1 MTNFIK
7 PLFLLIAISLLKTS
21 SLIAQETKADT
32 STVQGRDPKKYYLQ
46 INSLIKDSKG
56 PDKADEKAVVKGA
69 VIKIINGNNYLVG
82 SYFTDKK
89 GKVSFQLPLDK
100 KFKVII
106 QKKGYVSKIVEINT
120 DVPKDVNNAFIF
132 GVDVALFE
140 EVKNLNTDVLLKPV
154 AKIKYDKMSKEFN
167 YDQVYTHKVNG
178 ELKKMYK
185 EYYTLKKNK
194 ED

>member
-7 PLFLLIAISLLKTS
+7 PLFLFIALSLLKTS
-21 SLIAQETKADT
+21 SLIAQDTKAD
-32 STVQGRDPKKYYLQ
+32 SSFARDPKKYYLQ

-56 PDKADEKAVVKGA
+56 PDKADEKVVVKGA
-69 VIKIINGNNYLVG
+69 VIKVINSNNYLVA

-100 KFKVII
+100 KFKIII
-106 QKKGYVSKIVEINT
+106 QKKGYVSKIVEVNSE
-120 DVPKDVNNAFIF
+120 VPKDVNNAFIF
-132 GVDVALFE
+132 GVDIALFA

-167 YDQVYTHKVNG
+167 YDIAYTHKVNG

>member
-1 MTNFIK
+1 MTKFIK

-21 SLIAQETKADT
+21 SLIAQNAPSAD
-32 STVQGRDPKKYYLQ
+32 SSQARDPKKYYLQ

-56 PDKADEKAVVKGA
+56 PDKADEKVVVKGA
-69 VIKIINGNNYLVG
+69 VIKVINSNNYLIG

-89 GKVSFQLPLDK
+89 GKSSFQLPLDK
-100 KFKVII
+100 KFKIII
-106 QKKGYVSKIVEINT
+106 QKKGYVSKIVEVNT
-120 DVPKDVNNAFIF
+120 EVPKDVNNAFIF
-132 GVDVALFE
+132 GVDVALFA

-167 YDQVYTHKVNG
+167 YDVAYTHKVNG

>member
-1 MTNFIK
+1 MTNIIK
-7 PLFLLIAISLLKTS
+7 PLFLLLAISLLKTS
-21 SLIAQETKADT
+21 SLIAQDAKAD
-32 STVQGRDPKKYYLQ
+32 STLERDPKKYYLQ

-56 PDKADEKAVVKGA
+56 PDKADEKVVVKGA
-69 VIKIINGNNYLVG
+69 VIKVINSNNYLVA

-89 GKVSFQLPLDK
+89 GKASFQLPLDK

-106 QKKGYVSKIVEINT
+106 QKKGYVSKIVEINSE
-120 DVPKDVNNAFIF
+120 VPKDVNNAFIF
-132 GVDVALFE
+132 GADVALFA

-154 AKIKYDKMSKEFN
+154 ARIKYDKMSKEFN
-167 YDQVYTHKVNG
+167 YDIAYTHKVNG

-194 ED
+194 QD